1 MGGKLLSASSSITM
15 ELKRKPGAK
24 DPATITPE
32 YIAEKRKERE
42 LKKQQKRDE
51 LIKKGIDPDSKP
63 VPPHLQFIKR
73 PMLDIP
79 GQGASGDGRTIKIMT
94 YNILAQALIR
104 RKLFPTSG
112 SALKWAN
119 RSQRLGSEIQHYNA
133 DIVCLQELDFDQYNS
148 HWRTEFQKM
157 GYSSRYHRSGVK
169 RHGVAILYKR
179 ALFHF
184 EHNYFIDYDSTE
196 TPCIPASTNTQN
208 IGLLAYL
215 KFNED
220 VKTANPGLTKD
231 GLIVGTTHLFWH
243 PFGTFE
249 RTRQTYL
256 VLHHMKEFTRMMRV
270 LYPNDSFYQFF
281 AGDFNAQPYDSPY
294 LSMTAKPVTYGGRA
308 KIVLGKAASHKWSD
322 SEIAE
327 GDEDDEAEKADDEED
342 TPEPLSFECTPE
354 IQDRINRLMTLHNGI
369 DMRFIS
375 LYSVAYRHVHPDNA
389 IPGDRYEPLF
399 SNWAHAWRGL
409 LDYIFVASDWDG
421 EKTNEEVDLVHKL
434 ESDQN
439 IRLLS
444 LLRLPTP
451 EEMGPEPSGQP
462 RDGQYP
468 SDHLSLMAKLE
479 LR

>member
-1 MGGKLLSASSSITM
+1 M
-15 ELKRKPGAK
+15 ESKRKPGAK
-24 DPATITPE
+24 DPSTITSE
-32 YIAEKRKERE
+32 YIAEKRRERE

-51 LIKKGIDPDSKP
+51 LVKQGIDPDAKP
-63 VPPHLQFIKR
+63 VPEHLQFIKR

-79 GQGASGDGRTIKIMT
+79 GQKASGDGLIIKVLT

-119 RSQRLGSEIQHYNA
+119 RSQRLGSEIEHYDA

-148 HWRTEFQKM
+148 HWKKEFERM

-169 RHGVAILYKR
+169 RHGVAILYKHSM
-179 ALFHF
+179 FHF
-184 EHNYFIDYDSTE
+184 EHHYFIDYDGTE
-196 TPCIPASTNTQN
+196 TPGVPASTKTQN
-208 IGLLAYL
+208 IGLLVYL
-215 KFNED
+215 KLNED
-220 VKTANPGLTKD
+220 VKKKNPGITKD
-231 GLIVGTTHLFWH
+231 GIIIGTTHLFWH

-256 VLHHMKEFTRMMRV
+256 VLHHVKEFSKMMHL
-270 LYPNDSFYQFF
+270 LYPNDRFYRFF

-294 LSMTAKPVTYGGRA
+294 LSITSKPITYTERP
-308 KIVLGKAASHKWSD
+308 KVVLGKAASHKWNDSD
-322 SEIAE
+322 AAE
-327 GDEDDEAEKADDEED
+327 DEDDDEDDDEED
-342 TPEPLSFECTPE
+342 TPEPSSFNFTPAILE
-354 IQDRINRLMTLHNGI
+354 KIQHMESLHNNI

-375 LYSVAYRHVHPDNA
+375 LYSVAYRQVHPENT
-389 IPGDRYEPLF
+389 IPSDRYEPSF
-399 SNWAHAWRGL
+399 SNWAHTWRGL
-409 LDYIFVASDWDG
+409 LDYIFVATDWNGDNANG
-421 EKTNEEVDLVHKL
+421 EVDSVQQL
-434 ESDQN
+434 EQNQN

-468 SDHLSLMAKLE
+468 SDHLCLMAQLE